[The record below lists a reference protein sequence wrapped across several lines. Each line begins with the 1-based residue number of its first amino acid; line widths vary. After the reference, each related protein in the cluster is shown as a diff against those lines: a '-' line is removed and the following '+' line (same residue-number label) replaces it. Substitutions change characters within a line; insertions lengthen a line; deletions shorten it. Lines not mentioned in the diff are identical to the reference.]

1 MSDTMENDK
10 EKELIC
16 ICCPNGCHLS
26 INLEEKTLSELK
38 DLAKENNIKNIS
50 KLKKELE
57 TQKFLQVKIYKKILI
72 ILDQIDVLEKLAN
85 NFDMKELH
93 NSIEIIK
100 KIIRKEIADINLLEI
115 RAENELFNSE
125 IHRCVGIEEN
135 NEVNENEIISVIE
148 KGYILNGKV
157 LRPASVIISKK
168 IKEEI

>member
-1 MSDTMENDK
+1 
-10 EKELIC
+10 
-16 ICCPNGCHLS
+16 
-26 INLEEKTLSELK
+26 
-38 DLAKENNIKNIS
+38 
-50 KLKKELE
+50 
-57 TQKFLQVKIYKKILI
+57 
-72 ILDQIDVLEKLAN
+72 
-85 NFDMKELH
+85 MKELH

-100 KIIRKEIADINLLEI
+100 KIITKEIADINLLEI